1 MIEAEQDLGRLGQRS
16 LRWERRAYDV
26 VVVGGG
32 MAGIAAAILA
42 AREGATV
49 ALVHDR
55 PVLGGN
61 ASSEIRVN
69 LEGANG
75 GTHNRFFVESGLAED
90 LLLLNLWRNPT
101 GSADHWSALLLD
113 MVLAE
118 ERLDL
123 HLDTAAHAVG
133 VAPEGPIASVDALTL
148 ASERAWTFN
157 ARYVVDATGDGTI
170 AYLAGASYMR
180 GHESR
185 TTFGEPSAPAEATD
199 LTLGGTM
206 QFMCVDAG
214 RPVHFE
220 PPAFA
225 RKVTGDE
232 LRIHRTPNI
241 WGQAPVL
248 GGFWWIEYGGALDT
262 IADNAAIK
270 RALLAE
276 VYGLWDYVKN
286 SSQWR
291 EKNRNLDLV
300 WVAAL
305 PGKRGSRRI
314 IGDHVLTEQDV
325 VGGSRF
331 DDAVAF
337 GGWSIDDHPPRGFL
351 DIDKPPSVHYHLPA
365 VYQIPLRSL
374 YARDIP
380 NLYLAGRD
388 ISCSH
393 LAHCSTRVMLTCLH
407 AGAAVGIAAALSAR
421 TEKTPRE
428 IVAEPGLLAEV
439 RRRLQRHGHYI
450 PHVAL
455 VADRPPCSAVVTAA
469 SWGGLSHPVGEE
481 RVDLS
486 PPRMLSLPVTS
497 SRLDSVG
504 LWLESP
510 APFGLE
516 WRAYAHDPRG
526 SWLPGDVLARGHLD
540 CPAAAAG
547 HWVDLPLS
555 LENLTEGYVH
565 VAVAADRPGV
575 RAGATRERPLGPLS
589 WKWLS
594 RRRDQDLDAVPK
606 DRRREE
612 GWSLD
617 CLFDDA
623 EGDEERGVLLSSYW
637 GRDGH
642 GWGGPEGPALAF
654 RVAPA
659 QPLGRRDAILDPY
672 ERPTTGGVHAW
683 VSDRCDGAYRD
694 GKFYF
699 ADPQWLRLDLDEPT
713 FVDSLEVYF
722 NSDVERHVVNV
733 WYSYPS
739 GERAIATLV
748 ADFTVEVCDGDG
760 QWVVLGEVR
769 DHYQR
774 RWDAT
779 VQRDITAARI
789 TCLATHG
796 ERYASIVDVRLRQAA
811 DDK

>member
-1 MIEAEQDLGRLGQRS
+1 MVEIEQGLAQRS

-26 VVVGGG
+26 AVIGGG
-32 MAGIAAAILA
+32 MAGIAAAVLA

-49 ALVHDR
+49 VLVHDR

-113 MVLAE
+113 LVLAE

-123 HLDTAAHAVG
+123 RLDTAVHAISVS
-133 VAPEGPIASVDALTL
+133 PEGTVTSVDALTL
-148 ASERAWTFN
+148 ASERAWTFD
-157 ARYVVDATGDGTI
+157 ARYFVDATGDGTV
-170 AYLAGASYMR
+170 AYLAGAGYMR

-185 TTFGEPSAPAEATD
+185 ATFGEPSAPAEAAD

-214 RPVHFE
+214 RPVYFE

-225 RKVTGDE
+225 RTVTRDE
-232 LRIHRTPNI
+232 LRVHRTPNI
-241 WGQAPVL
+241 WEQAPVL

-262 IADNAAIK
+262 IADNADIK
-270 RALLAE
+270 RELLSE
-276 VYGLWDYVKN
+276 VYGLWDYIKN
-286 SSQWR
+286 SPEWR

-300 WVAAL
+300 WVAAV

-314 IGDHVLTEQDV
+314 IGDYVLTEQDV

-337 GGWSIDDHPPRGFL
+337 GGWSIDDHPPKGFL
-351 DIDKPPSVHYHLPA
+351 DSGKPPSVHYHLPA

-407 AGAAVGIAAALSAR
+407 GGAAVGVAAALSAR
-421 TEKTPRE
+421 AEKTPRE
-428 IVAEPGLLAEV
+428 IVAEPRLLAAV

-450 PHVAL
+450 PHVA
-455 VADRPPCSAVVTAA
+455 VAVDRPPCSGVVTAA
-469 SWGGLSHPVGEE
+469 SWGRLAHPVGEE
-481 RVDLS
+481 RVALS
-486 PPRMLSLPVTS
+486 TPRMLSLPVMGPT
-497 SRLDSVG
+497 LDSVG
-504 LWLESP
+504 LWLEAP
-510 APFGLE
+510 GPFGLE
-516 WRAYAHDPRG
+516 WRAYGADPQG
-526 SWLPGDVLARGHLD
+526 GWLPGEILARGHVD
-540 CPAAAAG
+540 CPALTIG
-547 HWVDLPLS
+547 NWVDVPLS
-555 LENLTEGYVH
+555 LEDLTEGYVH
-565 VAVAADRPGV
+565 VAVAADHPGV

-589 WKWLS
+589 WKWAS
-594 RRRDQDLDAVPK
+594 RQRDHDLDAVPE
-606 DRRREE
+606 DRRQEE

-617 CLFDDA
+617 RLFDDA
-623 EGDEERGVLLSSYW
+623 EGNAGRGILLSSYW

-654 RVAPA
+654 RVSPA
-659 QPLGRRDAILDPY
+659 QPLGRPDAILDPY
-672 ERPTTGGVHAW
+672 ERPTIAGVHAW

-694 GKFYF
+694 GKFFF
-699 ADPQWLRLDLDEPT
+699 AEPQWVRVDLNEPT

-733 WYSYPS
+733 WYAYPP
-739 GERAIATLV
+739 GERAITTLV
-748 ADFTVEVCDGDG
+748 ADFSVEVCDGNG
-760 QWVVLGEVR
+760 QWIVIEKVHDNYR
-769 DHYQR
+769 R
-774 RWDAT
+774 RWGAT
-779 VQRDITAARI
+779 VKQNITAARI
-789 TCLATHG
+789 ICLATHG
-796 ERYASIVDVRLRQAA
+796 ERYASIVDVRMRQVA
-811 DDK
+811 DDKR